1 MIAILKNRLKT
12 LCCDESGVALAFS
25 VVVFL
30 FLYLFGMGIYAV
42 GDTVQKRIKLQNAV
56 DAAVYS
62 GAVVQADTLSRIAV
76 INKAMSWTY
85 VMQTRMQ
92 MDYIMHK
99 WLGNTIKT
107 WDIMDKIVKSINAPS
122 CCGQKVAGIHYYAGR
137 VGGHGMI
144 NLTPYGGEA
153 NIIAIRSAHDVSMP
167 AHMLSQG
174 LKGTFTNSSITD
186 SLSGIFDSF
195 MDDITKVL
203 EENQE
208 EIEEILEDKTKKE
221 EDSTETDETSA
232 TGDKSD
238 KSSQSEEVQS
248 TQNDKSPA
256 ANTSNAPQ
264 NTTSADVA
272 NVDEVLSGLVDEV
285 EEIIEDN
292 QYKKRRKKR
301 FRKKEAVDAIHKLL
315 KDMLGDGLSDIGDD
329 LTNWSVGSLSS
340 SFFSGI
346 GGIDA
351 AGQRL
356 GRQIAAAK
364 SNIQAMNNA
373 STLLRD
379 NLKQSVE
386 LAISNTMQQN
396 YPESAFQSKVYSAS
410 QYMTQLKSSDE
421 RHFLDFAS
429 EFRGQEIAKAAVFNK
444 GAGTWM
450 NIITGNGICRGYT
463 VDLLTA
469 SWTNFAQCW
478 VHPWTGHFPINIVLP
493 PSLVTAG
500 TFRDSFYTGEA
511 ARPLVLTKKYFQP
524 EGAIVVA
531 ASIPLSNPF
540 ASWGNVSK
548 GLFSA
553 FTIGGGG
560 QKIVA
565 VSAARAVYHNHSE
578 SGWETGEYR
587 NHIKKPDT
595 LPGKSYIDEAWN
607 LCEADWDAA
616 FIPLND
622 TTTIS
627 ASDFKKL
634 IESVGSRDFVPKK
647 DSNKNT
653 KINYQEAVKHVTH

>member
-1 MIAILKNRLKT
+1 MTSILKNRLKT

-56 DAAVYS
+56 DAAAYS

-137 VGGHGMI
+137 NGGHGKI
-144 NLTPYGGEA
+144 ELNPYGEEDIE
-153 NIIAIRSAHDVSMP
+153 NIRKAYDGFGSH
-167 AHMLSQG
+167 LSDYNIQVD
-174 LKGTFTNSSITD
+174 NNTD
-186 SLSGIFDSF
+186 SEEDTAGIFDDF
-195 MDDITKVL
+195 EEKCKQITK
-203 EENQE
+203 EHEE
-208 EIEEILEDKTKKE
+208 EIVEILEDYTKKE
-221 EDSTETDETSA
+221 EETAETEDSSTTADKTENVLQQEQSTHETQNESTENETDVN
-232 TGDKSD
+232 K
-238 KSSQSEEVQS
+238 
-248 TQNDKSPA
+248 
-256 ANTSNAPQ
+256 
-264 NTTSADVA
+264 
-272 NVDEVLSGLVDEV
+272 VLSGLVDEV

-553 FTIGGGG
+553 FTVGGGG

-565 VSAARAVYHNHSE
+565 VSAARAGYHNHSE

-622 TTTIS
+622 TTTIL